1 MRRREFITL
10 LAGAAAWPL
19 CARAQQGK
27 PVIGFLRN
35 ASADSSVELIAAL
48 RDGLKQTGYVEGQN
62 IAIEYRWPERR
73 DEVPGMAADLVRRPC
88 AVIVAGGN
96 AAIGAAKAATATIP
110 IVFASGDDPVGA
122 GFVTSLSR
130 PGGNITGA
138 SFYSSFVLAKQLELL
153 RELLPSA
160 TVIGLLVNPSDPT
173 AASWIRE
180 AQAAAGPLGQQLHLV
195 NASSRDEI
203 EAAFATLAQLGAHAL
218 LVVGSAL
225 FTDQRQRVG
234 ALALRHGLPAVTPL
248 REFVA
253 ADGLMSYGASITD
266 TYWQAGVY
274 AGRILKGEK
283 PADLPIML
291 PQRFELNINVGTAK
305 ALGLD
310 MPLHLQQRADAV
322 IE

>member
-1 MRRREFITL
+1 MRRREFITVIV
-10 LAGAAAWPL
+10 GAAAWPIA
-19 CARAQQGK
+19 ARAQQQM
-27 PVIGFLRN
+27 PVIGFIRN

-48 RDGLKQTGYVEGQN
+48 RDGLKQTGYIEGQN

-73 DEVPGMAADLVRRPC
+73 DEVPGMATDLVRRPC

-138 SFYSSFVLAKQLELL
+138 SFYSSLVLAKQLELL
-153 RELLPSA
+153 RELLPNA
-160 TVIGLLVNPSDPT
+160 TVIGLLVNPSDPP

-180 AQAAAGPLGQQLHLV
+180 AQSAAGPLGQQLHLV
-195 NASSRDEI
+195 NASSREEI
-203 EAAFATLAQLGAHAL
+203 EAAFATLAQLRAHAL

-234 ALALRHGLPAVTPL
+234 VLAVRYGLPAVTPL

-253 ADGLMSYGASITD
+253 AGCLMS
-266 TYWQAGVY
+266 
-274 AGRILKGEK
+274 
-283 PADLPIML
+283 
-291 PQRFELNINVGTAK
+291 
-305 ALGLD
+305 
-310 MPLHLQQRADAV
+310 
-322 IE
+322 